1 MAYEDEEQI
10 EQLRRFWDRY
20 GVPILVCGGL
30 AIAGATGWRWYES
43 HARASAERAA
53 VDYQQI
59 LGAADF
65 ADARA
70 QVDALRGAHGGSDY
84 VVLAD
89 FHLAALAITAQDL
102 AAAEAALRDALERAD
117 HPADEHLARLRL
129 ARVVL
134 DRGDAP
140 GAADLIA
147 GMTAVAFA
155 ADYAELRGDIAHA
168 RGDVDGARMAWR
180 EALAAAGDGARANLI
195 KLKLDDLGS

>member
-20 GVPILVCGGL
+20 GVPILASVAL
-30 AIAGATGWRWYES
+30 VVAGAVGWRWYEA
-43 HARASAERAA
+43 HTRAQAEQAA
-53 VDYQQI
+53 ASYQRI
-59 LGAADF
+59 VGATDF

-70 QVDALRGAHGGSDY
+70 QVEALRAEHGGSDY

-89 FHLAALAITAQDL
+89 FHLAGLAVGAQDL
-102 AAAEAALRDALERAD
+102 AGAAAALRDALERAD

-129 ARVVL
+129 ARVLL
-134 DRGDAP
+134 DQGDID
-140 GAADLIA
+140 GAADLIDGVSDA
-147 GMTAVAFA
+147 AFA

-168 RGDVDGARMAWR
+168 RGDTDGARAAWR
-180 EALAAAGDGARANLI
+180 EALAAAGDDARANLI

>member
-20 GVPILVCGGL
+20 GVPILVSAAL

-43 HARASAERAA
+43 HQRGSAEQAA
-53 VDYQQI
+53 AAYQKI
-59 LGAADF
+59 LGATDF

-70 QVDALRGAHGGSDY
+70 QVDTLRAEHGRSDY

-89 FHLAALAITAQDL
+89 FHLAGLAVGAQDL
-102 AAAEAALRDALERAD
+102 AGAAAALRDALERTD

-129 ARVVL
+129 ARVLL
-134 DRGDAP
+134 DQGDSD
-140 GAADLIA
+140 GAAGLLD
-147 GMTAVAFA
+147 GVTDVAFA
-155 ADYAELRGDIAHA
+155 ADYAELRGDVAQA
-168 RGDVDGARMAWR
+168 RGDADSARTAWR
-180 EALAAAGDGARANLI
+180 EALTAAGDGARANLI